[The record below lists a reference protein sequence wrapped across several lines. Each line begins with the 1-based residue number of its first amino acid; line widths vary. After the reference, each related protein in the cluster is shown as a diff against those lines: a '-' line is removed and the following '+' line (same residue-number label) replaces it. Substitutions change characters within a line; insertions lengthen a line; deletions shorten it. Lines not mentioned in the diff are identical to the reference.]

1 MRLRFPLYG
10 KVMFWF
16 FVNLALV
23 AALAYGF
30 VRMQFRVGLDWLL
43 AGEARQ
49 RLEAMGEV
57 IGGELRDQPKTV
69 WDKVLARYQAA
80 HGASFTIFR
89 NDGLQAAGDPLQ
101 PPPDVMAKLR
111 DRRGPPPQAEPP
123 RRDDRPPRGDGPRPG
138 DRPPPEERR
147 PREDRAGGDKRI
159 GVPPPARSEF
169 MLRAGTPAR
178 YWVGIHIGLSDTS
191 PPDPRPVTLLVMSD
205 RITGGGLFFDPL
217 PWLALGGAALVLSAL
232 VWLPIVGGI
241 TRAIRRVNTAARGIA
256 EGRFD
261 VRVPEQRRDE
271 LGELGGSVNAMA
283 ARLGE
288 LVERQRRL
296 TADVAHELCSPIARM
311 QRALGVV
318 EQRAVPEQAGYIEKL
333 DRELQH
339 MARLV
344 EEVLSFTKASA
355 LPALVAPEEFALA
368 DLVAE
373 IIAREA
379 ADAHVEVRIPADLRL
394 TTIREALDRA
404 LSNVLRN
411 AVRYAAHAGPL
422 EVRAEHA
429 GTATEITM
437 RDRGPGIPADA
448 LEKIFEPFYR
458 PEAARQ
464 RTTGGAGLGLAIV
477 KRCIEACGGS
487 VAATNCDP
495 CGLQVKITLP
505 RNGVS

>member
-1 MRLRFPLYG
+1 MPLRIPLYG
-10 KVMFWF
+10 KVLFWF

-23 AALAYGF
+23 AVLGGVF
-30 VRMQFRVGLDWLL
+30 VGMQFRLGLDWLL
-43 AGEARQ
+43 AGQARQ

-57 IGGELRDQPKTV
+57 IAGELRDQPKSV
-69 WDKVLARYQAA
+69 WDEVLARFQTA
-80 HGASFTIFR
+80 HGVSFTIFR
-89 NDGLQAAGDPLQ
+89 NDGLQAAGGPLQ
-101 PPPDVMAKLR
+101 PPPAVMGKLR
-111 DRRGPPPQAEPP
+111 DRRGPPPQAQPP
-123 RRDDRPPRGDGPRPG
+123 RRDDRRPRD
-138 DRPPPEERR
+138 DRPPRDERR
-147 PREDRAGGDKRI
+147 DGG
-159 GVPPPARSEF
+159 PPPARAEF

-178 YWVGIHIGLSDTS
+178 YWVGIHIGLTDTN
-191 PPDPRPVTLLVMSD
+191 PPDPRPVTLLIMSD

-241 TRAIRRVNTAARGIA
+241 TRAIRRVNTAARSIA
-256 EGRFD
+256 EGRFE
-261 VRVPEQRRDE
+261 VRVPEKRRDE

-283 ARLGE
+283 AQLGH

-318 EQRAVPEQAGYIEKL
+318 EQRAVPEQAGHLEKL

-368 DLVAE
+368 DLAAE

-379 ADAHVEVRIPADLRL
+379 ADARVEVHIPADLRIR
-394 TTIREALDRA
+394 TIREAFDRA
-404 LSNVLRN
+404 VSNVLRN
-411 AVRYAAHAGPL
+411 AVRYAAHAGPI
-422 EVRAEHA
+422 EMRAQSEGDA
-429 GTATEITM
+429 VEITV
-437 RDRGPGIPADA
+437 RDHGPGIPADA

-477 KRCIEACGGS
+477 KRCVEACDGT
-487 VAATNCDP
+487 VAATNCEP
-495 CGLQVKITLP
+495 NGLQVKITLP
-505 RNGVS
+505 RKT

>member
-101 PPPDVMAKLR
+101 PPPDVMVKLR
-111 DRRGPPPQAEPP
+111 DRRGPPPQAESPP
-123 RRDDRPPRGDGPRPG
+123 RDDRPPRGEGPQPG
-138 DRPPPEERR
+138 EGPPPEERP
-147 PREDRAGGDKRI
+147 PREDRAGGDKRT

-169 MLRAGTPAR
+169 MLRAGAPAR
-178 YWVGIHIGLSDTS
+178 YWVGIHIGLTDTS
-191 PPDPRPVTLLVMSD
+191 APDPRPVTLLIMSD

-217 PWLALGGAALVLSAL
+217 PWLALVGIALVLSAL

-256 EGRFD
+256 EGHFD

-355 LPALVAPEEFALA
+355 LPALVAPEEFVLA
-368 DLVAE
+368 DLVAG

-379 ADAHVEVRIPADLRL
+379 ADARVEVHIPADLRIR
-394 TTIREALDRA
+394 TIREALDRA

-422 EVRAEHA
+422 EVRAQSA
-429 GTATEITM
+429 GDAVAITV
-437 RDRGPGIPADA
+437 RDHGPGIPADA

-477 KRCIEACGGS
+477 KRCVEACGGN
-487 VAATNCDP
+487 VAATNCEP
-495 CGLQVKITLP
+495 SGLQVKITLP
-505 RNGVS
+505 RGT

>member
-57 IGGELRDQPKTV
+57 IGGELRDQPKAV
-69 WDKVLARYQAA
+69 WDKVLARYDAA
-80 HGASFTIFR
+80 HGAKFTIFR
-89 NDGLQAAGDPLQ
+89 NDGQQAAGDPQQ
-101 PPPDVMAKLR
+101 PPAEVMGKLR
-111 DRRGPPPQAEPP
+111 DRRGPPPQTEPP
-123 RRDDRPPRGDGPRPG
+123 RRDDRPPRGFGPRPG
-138 DRPPPEERR
+138 DRPPPEDRP
-147 PREDRAGGDKRI
+147 PREDRAGGENRT

-178 YWVGIHIGLSDTS
+178 YWVGIHIGLIDTRA
-191 PPDPRPVTLLVMSD
+191 PNPRPVTLLIMSD

-217 PWLALGGAALVLSAL
+217 PWLALVGAALVLSAL

-261 VRVPEQRRDE
+261 VRVPETRRDE

-283 ARLGE
+283 AQLGE

-318 EQRAVPEQAGYIEKL
+318 EQRAVPEQSGYIEKL

-344 EEVLSFTKASA
+344 EEVLSFTKSSA

-379 ADAHVEVRIPADLRL
+379 ADMRVEVHVPAELRIR
-394 TTIREALDRA
+394 TIREALDRA

-422 EVRAEHA
+422 EVRAQSA
-429 GTATEITM
+429 GGAVEITV
-437 RDRGPGIPADA
+437 RDHGPGIPADA

-487 VAATNCDP
+487 VAATLAESG
-495 CGLQVKITLP
+495 GLRISIRIPQ
-505 RNGVS
+505 GV

>member
-89 NDGLQAAGDPLQ
+89 NDGLQAAGDSLQ
-101 PPPDVMAKLR
+101 PPADVMVKLR

-123 RRDDRPPRGDGPRPG
+123 RRGDGP
-138 DRPPPEERR
+138 PPEKLP
-147 PREDRAGGDKRI
+147 PREDRAGGDKRT

-178 YWVGIHIGLSDTS
+178 YWVGIHIGLTDTS
-191 PPDPRPVTLLVMSD
+191 PPDPRPVTLLIMSN

-217 PWLALGGAALVLSAL
+217 PWLALGTAAVALSAL

-241 TRAIRRVNTAARGIA
+241 TRAIRRVNTAARSIA
-256 EGRFD
+256 EGHFD
-261 VRVPEQRRDE
+261 VRVPERRRDE
-271 LGELGGSVNAMA
+271 LGELGSSVNVMA
-283 ARLGE
+283 AQLGE

-311 QRALGVV
+311 QRALGIV
-318 EQRAVPEQAGYIEKL
+318 EQRAAPEQTTYLKKL
-333 DRELQH
+333 DGELQH

-344 EEVLSFTKASA
+344 EEVLSFSKAA
-355 LPALVAPEEFALA
+355 TLPDRAAPEKFALA

-373 IIAREA
+373 VIAREA
-379 ADAHVEVRIPADLRL
+379 ADLRVEVHIPADLHL
-394 TTIREALDRA
+394 HTFREALDRA

-411 AVRYAAHAGPL
+411 AVRYAGHAGPI
-422 EVRAEHA
+422 EIRAHSIAQDVEM
-429 GTATEITM
+429 TI
-437 RDRGPGIPADA
+437 RDHGPGVPADA
-448 LEKIFEPFYR
+448 LGKIFEPFYR

-477 KRCIEACGGS
+477 RRCIEACEGTVRAELPSPTGLS
-487 VAATNCDP
+487 VQ
-495 CGLQVKITLP
+495 LRLP
-505 RNGVS
+505 AQLDSDRGNTR